1 MSGAAR
7 VVIIPG
13 VEIRRASPEHAVDVV
28 RVLETVARE
37 GDFLG
42 TQWPFDVG
50 ARVTRMRAAL
60 ESGEDRHWLL
70 DHDGEVVGT
79 SGLHPGSAAGVL
91 TIGIAITAAARG
103 RGGGR
108 RLLAT
113 TVEHAVLAGAHKVE
127 LEVWPD
133 NARALGLYAASGF
146 EIEGVRRDH
155 YRRRDGTLRSAVLM
169 ARYLSR

>member
-60 ESGEDRHWLL
+60 ESGEERHCLL
-70 DHDGEVVGT
+70 DH
-79 SGLHPGSAAGVL
+79 
-91 TIGIAITAAARG
+91 
-103 RGGGR
+103 
-108 RLLAT
+108 
-113 TVEHAVLAGAHKVE
+113 
-127 LEVWPD
+127 
-133 NARALGLYAASGF
+133 
-146 EIEGVRRDH
+146 EG
-155 YRRRDGTLRSAVLM
+155 
-169 ARYLSR
+169 